1 MVPQE
6 PAGSCLVLRLRHV
19 QNSCYYLRARI
30 KPLGRGGGD
39 TWSMNGAF
47 HVLNWIL
54 CGLSL
59 RLCWETRACKLRIVR
74 S

>member
-19 QNSCYYLRARI
+19 QNSCYHLRVRI
-30 KPLGRGGGD
+30 KSLGGD

-59 RLCWETRACKLRIVR
+59 RLCFETRACKLRIVR